1 MQSKYT
7 TKELIK
13 RYTKKNK
20 SFVWGVETVID
31 SLTHNVEYKLD
42 AKEGVY
48 VLNKWELAQPTSEE
62 IKEEYIRQYTIA
74 DCLEYFKEKTLLGRL
89 KKLFKINKN

>member
-31 SLTHNVEYKLD
+31 SLTHNVEYNLD

-62 IKEEYIRQYTIA
+62 IKEELPQPEA
-74 DCLEYFKEKTLLGRL
+74 GPGLLARPQPQGVA
-89 KKLFKINKN
+89 